1 MQNYRHVSRP
11 LGWSGIDANR
21 SGTEFIQ
28 LQWPRQKRFFNM
40 IIRINPKFITSML
53 ELLKLHKFHEKQ
65 KAG

>member
-1 MQNYRHVSRP
+1 MQNYRQVSRP

-21 SGTEFIQ
+21 SGTKFLQ

-40 IIRINPKFITSML
+40 IIRLNPKFIITML
-53 ELLKLHKFHEKQ
+53 ELLKLHKFHAQQ